1 MKKTLLTKPARLLL
15 QLIAGLFLVSPLV
28 AHATTSS
35 VKTQTPILN
44 VDIPG
49 LKLSEISIKGNVMS
63 VNYLSD
69 YISAI
74 YDYLLDAAVIVAIV
88 MIMIAGLQY
97 ALAGGHGET
106 SKAKKRIKDAITGL
120 VLLASVY
127 LLLWTVNPE
136 LVRLGP
142 VEVDVVDD
150 ISLATLGSEE
160 NITGGNVAVEFQA
173 PVAANITGP
182 GVNEVPKDLAPLIE
196 AAAAQVDAQGYGIYI
211 ASSFR
216 TVEKQTSLILKYCN
230 NPPGSATCDPK
241 DGITYACMLRDG
253 KAENC
258 PHTTGRAI
266 DMWATC
272 SGSPCV
278 TKAQCDNN
286 PAVDKCR
293 KNAGHSILISAM
305 KAQGFCLLDS
315 EAWHFENPKMSRSC
329 N

>member
-1 MKKTLLTKPARLLL
+1 MKGTFKKIVDKILRSM
-15 QLIAGLFLVSPLV
+15 IGLFLASPLI
-28 AHATTSS
+28 AHAATSS
-35 VKTQTPILN
+35 VKTETPVLN

-69 YISAI
+69 YISAM
-74 YDYLLDAAVIVAIV
+74 YDYILDAAVIVAIV
-88 MIMIAGLQY
+88 MVMIGGLQY

-106 SKAKKRIKDAITGL
+106 SKAKKRVKDAITGL

-127 LLLWTVNPE
+127 LLLWTVSPQLVSLNP
-136 LVRLGP
+136 VR
-142 VEVDVVDD
+142 VDIVDD
-150 ISLATLGSEE
+150 ISLTSLGSEE
-160 NITGGNVAVEFQA
+160 NITGGSVAVDFQA

-182 GVNEVPKDLAPLIE
+182 GVSEVPKELAPLIE
-196 AAAAQVDAQGYGIYI
+196 AAAAQVDAHGYGIYI
-211 ASSFR
+211 ASSYR
-216 TVEKQTSLILKYCN
+216 TIEKQRELILIHCN
-230 NPPGSATCDPK
+230 NPPGSATCNPK
-241 DGITYACMLRDG
+241 DKTYACMLRDG

-272 SGSPCV
+272 GGTPCV
-278 TKAQCDNN
+278 TKSQCDND

-293 KNAGHSILISAM
+293 KDAGHSVLITAM

-329 N
+329 K